1 MINILLA
8 LLICIIGAFL
18 YLAASN
24 PKVAQLGLW
33 AFAVG
38 LFWTLA
44 EVPHH
49 VTHLFD

>member
-1 MINILLA
+1 MLTILIA
-8 LLICIIGAFL
+8 LLVCVVGAFV

-24 PKVAQLGLW
+24 GKVAQLGLY

-49 VTHLFD
+49 VAHFLN